1 MTLPV
6 AWQRHSV
13 CVGALDG
20 QRIRMAQSGVRRL
33 LSHAVRNM
41 GVYGSRWA
49 SPSSKRL
56 HGRLR
61 VRGWV
66 RLPYA
71 SAPAYSRIPTL
82 RHSLSLLPF
91 AQPAHLSAASSCMSG
106 M

>member
-71 SAPAYSRIPTL
+71 SALRLFPDSRPAPLPMPASIRPTRSPIRSIL
-82 RHSLSLLPF
+82 LHVRH
-91 AQPAHLSAASSCMSG
+91 
-106 M
+106 